1 MESLQKI
8 SERLDAVRPWR
19 KVDWEPS
26 APKGNVVRFRA
37 GKNDKHNVNFPCS
50 LIVPLPDY
58 SMFLDVLVK
67 DYEQYRV
74 ANSWVE
80 IPDKYINKLVVDID
94 KCESET
100 ERDKNIAVVEDIIIN
115 MIKREKFLKPTTDDQ
130 VPSILVATRG
140 LNAHIYSNLAITR
153 RDLQEFADAVR
164 PYDRIDDRVAT
175 GGSGMRFFFSQKEVN
190 ATGDLLPDALYKP
203 ACFKQLSMDDGK
215 WVLRADLMPSSAREL
230 LRFTSMKFGT
240 DRFNRTPDMLM
251 QQVRKR
257 SGRLST
263 VIPPD
268 EPKRAIELLKAYIK
282 QLDKNEHVEISH
294 TAANEDNTEL
304 TIRTTSSL
312 CLVRGERHSASHHIQ
327 YVIYARQFDNKL
339 VARQTCLH
347 SDCYGVYC
355 HIELEPRQLPRRDED
370 SLIEEPEKYLYT
382 RFRQL
387 DKLFPH
393 SASTFVVKA
402 ITGSG
407 KTDLLVNFISSRVP
421 KTAPIWLVCYR
432 KSLIEQL
439 RKKLSGFV
447 CYNESKNK
455 WVKSDRLIITPNSL
469 IKTKYNRMPI
479 PPVLIFDEVESA
491 IATVFGKTMAKDY
504 LKELLTKVSVVIASD
519 ASAGSL
525 TRDTP
530 RLPPREISLYP
541 DHVRVSY
548 DENAWRQGIIDRH
561 RKGLVQFTHA
571 NSLEYAEKLAEELDD
586 KDRVRVITSNTP
598 GQEVGKLIEDIDELV
613 DSGGVTHIVY
623 SPKIEAGVS
632 WNTKKC
638 YCINAWASDKITSP
652 PALMQSIVRVREPI
666 TGIINLC
673 LKEVAPT
680 DRIMLRPV
688 LYQEVKQAL
697 EDVRAWVTHHMIG
710 WFRDAHMPATCYDS
724 LSEITQR
731 WQSAAT
737 ILSK

>member
-1 MESLQKI
+1 MPFFLELKTEKMYVQSFKYDALLC
-8 SERLDAVRPWR
+8 SEKRP
-19 KVDWEPS
+19 K
-26 APKGNVVRFRA
+26 
-37 GKNDKHNVNFPCS
+37 
-50 LIVPLPDY
+50 LPDLFL
-58 SMFLDVLVK
+58 SKKTSAWKACRRSPRDSMQFGHGEGLTGSQALLKAMLFAFGHAKMISIIMFLDVLVK

-115 MIKREKFLKPTTDDQ
+115 MIKREKFLKPTTDD
-130 VPSILVATRG
+130 
-140 LNAHIYSNLAITR
+140 
-153 RDLQEFADAVR
+153 
-164 PYDRIDDRVAT
+164 
-175 GGSGMRFFFSQKEVN
+175 QKEVN

-282 QLDKNEHVEISH
+282 QLDKNEQVEISH

-304 TIRTTSSL
+304 TIRTTSTL
-312 CLVRGERHSASHHIQ
+312 CLVRGERHSANLLAFRLLRCLLSHR
-327 YVIYARQFDNKL
+327 AR
-339 VARQTCLH
+339 
-347 SDCYGVYC
+347 
-355 HIELEPRQLPRRDED
+355 EPRQLPRRDED
-370 SLIEEPEKYLYT
+370 SLIEVPEKYLYT

-387 DKLFPH
+387 DELFPH

-421 KTAPIWLVCYR
+421 KTAPIWFVCYR

-447 CYNESKNK
+447 CYNKSKNK

-491 IATVFGKTMAKDY
+491 IATVFGKTMAKDRVASVDY

-525 TRDTP
+525 TLETLRAFRPVKFHYILSTYQKP
-530 RLPPREISLYP
+530 LNKRYK
-541 DHVRVSY
+541 VRVSY

-561 RKGLVQFTHA
+561 RKCLVQFTHA
-571 NSLEYAEKLAEELDD
+571 NSLEYAEKLAEKLDD

-598 GQEVGKLIEDIDELV
+598 GQEVRKLIEDIDELV
-613 DSGGVTHIVY
+613 DSGRVTHIVY

-638 YCINAWASDKITSP
+638 YCINA
-652 PALMQSIVRVREPI
+652 
-666 TGIINLC
+666 
-673 LKEVAPT
+673 
-680 DRIMLRPV
+680 
-688 LYQEVKQAL
+688 
-697 EDVRAWVTHHMIG
+697 
-710 WFRDAHMPATCYDS
+710 
-724 LSEITQR
+724 
-731 WQSAAT
+731 
-737 ILSK
+737 